1 MAKVIMT
8 VKINPRKIWELGKG
22 HATHRGGSGTHDNRP
37 NRQRTR
43 GAANKRAIRDHD

>member
-22 HATHRGGSGTHDNRP
+22 HSPHRGGSGTHDSRP
-37 NRQRTR
+37 NRMRTR
-43 GAANKRAIRDHD
+43 GAASKRAIRDYD

>member
-8 VKINPRKIWELGKG
+8 VKLNVKPSWKIGKG
-22 HATHRGGSGTHDNRP
+22 HTTHRGGSGVHDSRP

-43 GAANKRAIRDHD
+43 GAASRKAIRDFD